1 MAAAYRVL
9 EKVTPNDINQF
20 QSIFFHD
27 PVPYSYYDSQGFVPQ
42 YDAQLQA
49 YVGKNY
55 EDEMHEI
62 CSDSFACMYDY
73 SITLDSAYA
82 KITKQ
87 EETFALWLSNEATKK
102 CKCAHSLL
110 HCWH

>member
-27 PVPYSYYDSQGFVPQ
+27 PVPYSYYDSQGFIPQ
-42 YDAQLQA
+42 YEAELQP
-49 YVGKNY
+49 YVGRNY
-55 EDEMHEI
+55 YDEMIEI
-62 CSDSFACMYDY
+62 CSDSFACQYDY

-87 EETFALWLSNEATKK
+87 EETFALTLAKDAQKK
-102 CKCAHSLL
+102 CK
-110 HCWH
+110 